1 MRVALNLALAAACVW
16 GGLYLLQQDSCFLR
30 DRWHP
35 ATGTLFSGLSLEL
48 LALGLFALGA
58 FAAAVALAWV
68 RGTLPRPPPGA
79 IRTHPVYKGRIIV
92 RYWYLVLPAFALV
105 LGAFIL
111 ADRVPNPALRPA
123 RHNPAA
129 QQRR

>member
-16 GGLYLLQQDSCFLR
+16 GGLYLLQQESFFLR
-30 DRWHP
+30 DRWHSG
-35 ATGTLFSGLSLEL
+35 TGTLFSGLSLDL

-68 RGTLPRPPPGA
+68 RGTLPRPPPRV

-105 LGAFIL
+105 LGAFLL
-111 ADRVPNPALRPA
+111 AEHVPNPALRAPPQ
-123 RHNPAA
+123 RPAA
-129 QQRR
+129 QQPR